1 MTPRS
6 VNRTELPGTQVG
18 ETTMSVAKERKFE
31 PPGPGPWLL
40 DYVHWTRP
48 VTRFM
53 AEVYPEQFARG
64 FRESLRRYGLLLNY
78 IDLQFVNG
86 FAYACPRPVGAPKDA
101 VGHPPKHV
109 WDELM
114 HNHPEISERLK
125 TSERVLERKLWRE
138 DLRTWD
144 QETKP
149 AAIRDHLEL
158 QAVDPSM
165 LSTEALLAHLD
176 RCRENLKHQFYLHHL
191 HNMPAFV
198 PVGDFLVHVQEWTG
212 RPPSEFQDLLQGAT
226 PVSRGSADELERLA
240 QVIRDDSR
248 ARALIASSHAPGE
261 VLDSLRGLSGEVAAA
276 LSAYLKFVGYRVVNG
291 EDVSEPYAL
300 EMPEILLNAIRSA
313 VEDVGVR
320 SPDDVLAQ
328 RTAEVRSA
336 VPKPHRNAFDEL
348 LAEARATY
356 RLREERGLFCNLW
369 AEGITRRAI
378 LAAGKPLAES
388 GRIEHPTHLVEA
400 GYDEMRSLI
409 RHGDGPSAE
418 ELAQRARYRA
428 EASFADAPPVLG
440 AEPGAPLPAEWL
452 PPAAARMERAFG
464 VYLGAVFVAPEV
476 RSEAQKV
483 RGLAVS
489 PGVYEGPARLIHG
502 TQDFARIEKGD
513 ILITRATS
521 PAFNTVL
528 PLLGAIVTD
537 RGGLLSHAAIVSRE
551 YGIPAVVGCIDATAR
566 IPDNARVR
574 VDGNTGEAV
583 IMA

>member
-1 MTPRS
+1 
-6 VNRTELPGTQVG
+6 
-18 ETTMSVAKERKFE
+18 MSVTMEPKFE
-31 PPGPGPWLL
+31 VPGPGSWLL
-40 DYVHWTRP
+40 DYIHWTRP

-53 AEVYPEQFARG
+53 AEIFPEQFARG
-64 FRESLRRYGLLLNY
+64 FRESLSRYGLLLDY

-86 FAYACPRPVGAPKDA
+86 FPYACPRPVGAPKGA

-114 HNHPEISERLK
+114 RNDPEISERLK
-125 TSERVLERKLWRE
+125 ASARALERKLWRE

-149 AAIRDHLEL
+149 AAIRDNLEL
-158 QAVDPSM
+158 QAVDPST

-176 RCRENLKHQFYLHHL
+176 GCRENLKHQLYLHYL
-191 HNMPAFV
+191 YNMPAFV
-198 PVGDFLVHVQEWTG
+198 PVGDFLVHAQEWTG
-212 RPPSEFQDLLQGAT
+212 RPPSKFQGLLQGAT

-240 QVIRDDSR
+240 QAIRGDSR
-248 ARALIASSHAPGE
+248 ARALIASSDAPGE
-261 VLDSLRGLSGEVAAA
+261 VLDSLRRLSGEVSAA

-291 EDVSEPYAL
+291 EDVGEPYAL
-300 EMPEILLNAIRSA
+300 EVPEILLNAIRSA
-313 VEDVGVR
+313 VEGVGVR
-320 SPDDVLAQ
+320 GADDALAQ
-328 RTAEVRSA
+328 RTAEVRAA

-348 LAEARATY
+348 LAEARTTY
-356 RLREERGLFCNLW
+356 RLREERGLFCDLW

-378 LAAGKPLAES
+378 LAAGKTLSEN

-400 GYDEMRSLI
+400 GYDEMCSLI
-409 RHGDGPSAE
+409 WHGDGPPAE
-418 ELAQRARYRA
+418 ELAQRARYRT
-428 EASFADAPPVLG
+428 EASFADVPPMLG

-452 PPAAARMERAFG
+452 PPAAARMERAVG
-464 VYLGAVFVAPEV
+464 TYLEAVFMAPEV

-483 RGLAVS
+483 RGLGVS
-489 PGVYEGPARLIHG
+489 PGVYEGSARLVRG

-513 ILITRATS
+513 ILVTKATS
-521 PAFNTVL
+521 AAFNTVL

-551 YGIPAVVGCIDATAR
+551 YGIPAIVGCTDATAR

-583 IMA
+583 LVA